1 MNEKSG
7 VKGTVPSGDRRG
19 SPLDSRLYSP
29 LHNAKKFLELL
40 CPWDKDAVL
49 VAETGLWTSEMTQKY
64 TYSYGDN
71 CTPDDLEAI
80 AATRGLGYMIANNQ
94 SDAIKHARR
103 LGYMMTSNHSSAV
116 KQAFMESVR
125 TRGFNVWNQL
135 MLFGINTPYFGRS
148 GANPDEPYPEWVNQM
163 QFNRHVNRP
172 AASGPQTN
180 DAYFDTI
187 KDGFVPLL
195 HALLTDEQTRGK
207 MYRATNR
214 GWLSLL
220 PGKLQ
225 ELEEATT
232 DKPALQAMHN
242 QIATCGAI
250 LRCYPP
256 PSTDAEGDKVQRVC
270 RYCWEYKKPMFRCS
284 GACGGSAMYCCS
296 EHQKADWQW
305 GHKKECK
312 ECASEPKGRDPITMN
327 EDGSADVNLTLSDM
341 RKLFPG
347 MSKP

>member
-1 MNEKSG
+1 MNR
-7 VKGTVPSGDRRG
+7 GTVRG

-29 LHNAKKFLELL
+29 QHNAKKYLELL
-40 CPWDKDAVL
+40 CPWDKDAML
-49 VAETGLWTSEMTQKY
+49 MGESGMWTSKFSQKY
-64 TYSYGDN
+64 TYSYADN

-80 AATRGLGYMIANNQ
+80 AATCGLGFLISCDQ
-94 SDAIKHARR
+94 SV
-103 LGYMMTSNHSSAV
+103 AV

-148 GANPDEPYPEWVNQM
+148 GANPDEPYPDWVNQM

-225 ELEEATT
+225 ELEETT
-232 DKPALQAMHN
+232 KDKPALQNMHN
-242 QIATCGAI
+242 LVVSCVEI
-250 LRCYPP
+250 LRCNPP
-256 PSTDAEGDKVQRVC
+256 PSNDAEGDKVQRVC
-270 RYCWEYKKPMFRCS
+270 RYCWESRTPMYRCK
-284 GACGGSAMYCCS
+284 GACGGSAMYCGGD
-296 EHQKADWQW
+296 HQKADWRW
-305 GHKKECK
+305 GHKSECK
-312 ECASEPKGRDPITMN
+312 VRVVASEASTWAG
-327 EDGSADVNLTLSDM
+327 ESLSVSADVREDVDPT
-341 RKLFPG
+341 
-347 MSKP
+347 